1 MSSHFICPP
10 ENVFILKQTATS
22 IVAFLLCMMVHPK
35 VQLRVHEEL
44 DRVIGLERLPTYED
58 RTSLAYIQAAW
69 KEASRWHPIVPFGM
83 N

>member
-1 MSSHFICPP
+1 
-10 ENVFILKQTATS
+10 
-22 IVAFLLCMMVHPK
+22 MMVHPK